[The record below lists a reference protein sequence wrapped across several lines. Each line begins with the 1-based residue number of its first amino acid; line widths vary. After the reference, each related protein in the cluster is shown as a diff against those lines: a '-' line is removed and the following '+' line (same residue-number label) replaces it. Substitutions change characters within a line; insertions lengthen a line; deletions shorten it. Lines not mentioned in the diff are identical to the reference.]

1 MPESHAAIVAGHIC
15 LDIIPDLSG
24 LTRSSFGALFL
35 PGRLIETGRATLS
48 TGGAV
53 SNTGLALNKLG
64 ISTRLMGKVGDD
76 LFGQAVRQIVAS
88 HGPHLAEGMVVDE
101 QVHTSY
107 TVIINPS
114 DVDRIFLHC
123 PGANDTFTADD
134 VRYDLVAQA
143 RLFHFGYPS
152 IMKRMYENDGAELV
166 AMYRRA
172 KATGVTTSLD
182 LSLPDPSSAAGRAD
196 WVNILRSTL
205 RYVDIFIPS
214 IDEILYMLRRE
225 MFEGLAT
232 REIDLASQVT
242 PELLSELSQQLLA
255 MGAKI
260 VGLKLGERGMYVRTA
275 GRAAIED
282 MGRAC
287 PSHPEVW
294 ADREI
299 WAPCFQVQ
307 VAGTT
312 GAGDATIAG
321 FVSALLRD
329 LAPEAAVTAAVAV
342 GACNVEAPDAL
353 GGLCSWEET
362 MQRVERGWPRHPL
375 TLDAPGW
382 HFDEDY
388 QLWLR
393 H

>member
-35 PGRLIETGRATLS
+35 PGRLIEAGPRHTS

-64 ISTRLMGKVGDD
+64 IPTQLMGKVGND
-76 LFGQAVRQIVAS
+76 LFGQAVQQIVAS
-88 HGPHLAEGMVVDE
+88 HGPHLVEGMVVDGRTY
-101 QVHTSY
+101 TSY
-107 TVIINPS
+107 TVIINPPE
-114 DVDRIFLHC
+114 VDRIFLHC

-143 RLFHFGYPS
+143 RLFHFGYPT
-152 IMKRMYENDGAELV
+152 IMKRMYEKGGAELV
-166 AMYRRA
+166 NLYRRA

-182 LSLPDPSSAAGRAD
+182 LSFPDPSSAAGRAD

-205 RYVDIFIPS
+205 RHVDIFIPS
-214 IDEILYMLRRE
+214 LDEILYMLRRE
-225 MFEGLAT
+225 IFEKFAAQQT
-232 REIDLASQVT
+232 SLASQVT
-242 PELLSELSQQLLA
+242 PELLSDLSQQLLE
-255 MGAKI
+255 MGVKI

-275 GRAAIED
+275 GRAAMEE

-287 PSHPEVW
+287 PSHPEAW
-294 ADREI
+294 ADREM
-299 WAPCFQVQ
+299 WAPCFQAQ
-307 VAGTT
+307 VVGTT

-321 FVSALLRD
+321 FISALLRD
-329 LAPEAAVTAAVAV
+329 LSPEAAVTAAVAV

-353 GGLCSWEET
+353 GGIRPWEET

-375 TLDAPGW
+375 TLDSPGW
-382 HFDEDY
+382 HFDRDH